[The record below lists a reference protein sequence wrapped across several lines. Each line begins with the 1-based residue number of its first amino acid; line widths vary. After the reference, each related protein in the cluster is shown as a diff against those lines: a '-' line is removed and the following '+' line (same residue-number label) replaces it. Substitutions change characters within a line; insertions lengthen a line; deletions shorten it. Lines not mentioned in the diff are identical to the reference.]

1 MTMPWS
7 LVGRLVAYLLSML
20 PVETAKSV
28 IDALIDKVEAA
39 VQGKPW
45 EEAVMSSCQA
55 LRDILSV
62 PDEPEEDQSNPK

>member
-1 MTMPWS
+1 MPWS